1 MIPNTTPTPNE
12 LYNGEMR
19 KMSDAELRV
28 VLLVTR
34 ATLGWELDSRTGMR
48 KIEDWISHSQIVE
61 KTGKSSRAISYA
73 IASCVKNG
81 WIETRDKDGNILKTP
96 NDRRKYGKKIYYRLG
111 KIFLDK
117 VTIATIANNAN
128 LPSQPLQ
135 ETIANNDT
143 KPSQPLRTTKETL
156 TKEINTK
163 LAKANGKAEYGNPEV
178 NTFLETLKKEFEL
191 GLLDGSTAENRKY
204 AWLAIKKCGR
214 LDIALAVIKAAAA
227 DDFYGDKI
235 ASAKKLYYHMAEIV
249 QKARGKKNNF
259 VKIS

>member
-1 MIPNTTPTPNE
+1 MSIPNTTPTPNE

-34 ATLGWELDSRTGMR
+34 ATLGWELDNKTGMR

-73 IASCVKNG
+73 ITSCVKNG
-81 WIETRDKDGNILKTP
+81 WIETRDQEGNILKTP
-96 NDRRKYGKKIYYRLG
+96 NDRKKYGKKIYYRLG

-117 VTIATIANNAN
+117 VTIAKDAN
-128 LPSQPLQ
+128 LPSQSLQ
-135 ETIANNDT
+135 ETIANNDIQ
-143 KPSQPLRTTKETL
+143 PSQPLRTTKETL
-156 TKEINTK
+156 TKENNTK

-178 NTFLETLKKEFEL
+178 NSFLEALKKEFEL
-191 GLLDGSTAENRKY
+191 GLLDGSAAENRKY

-214 LDIALAVIKAAAA
+214 LGVALAVIKAAAA

-249 QKARGKKNNF
+249 QKARGKKDN
-259 VKIS
+259 VLVIR